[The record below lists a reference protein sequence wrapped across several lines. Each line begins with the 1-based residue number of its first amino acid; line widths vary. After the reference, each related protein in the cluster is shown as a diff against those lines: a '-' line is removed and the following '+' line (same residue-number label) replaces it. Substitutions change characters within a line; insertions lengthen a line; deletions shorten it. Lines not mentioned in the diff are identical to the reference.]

1 MIVAKD
7 RLNIPN
13 GFFPGRHDN
22 SVNPGIV
29 PGFFFDLLT
38 EKEEFDGF

>member
-1 MIVAKD
+1 MIIAKD
-7 RLNIPN
+7 SLNTVN

-29 PGFFFDLLT
+29 PGFFFDLQK